1 MASLPRNKKIFLDI
15 SNPGFTTRIINLLA
29 IWPLDK
35 KKKRPLIL
43 MLFIIVRMMPP
54 IGVVLCMYA
63 GSALGI
69 PASNGNNHH

>member
-1 MASLPRNKKIFLDI
+1 MASLPCNKNIFLDI

-35 KKKRPLIL
+35 KNRPLIL
-43 MLFIIVRMMPP
+43 MLFIIDRMMPP
-54 IGVVLCMYA
+54 VGVVLCMYT

-69 PASNGNNHH
+69 PASNCNNHH